1 MRMQDVVGAVD
12 RATAG
17 KKVSVATGV
26 GIHQSIVARHFRF
39 DYPDRM
45 LLTSCGHGTMGSGL
59 PYLIGA
65 WLERQ
70 DSIPILFTGD
80 GSFLIESP
88 GMATL
93 VEQGI
98 PAKIFVL
105 DNGSFGI
112 VRQYEKLNGIRP
124 IATRRPRID
133 WLSVAE
139 AYGIPSVE
147 FEENGDWER
156 QVARMCVLKGP
167 WLMQI
172 PVSDIGVWPILES
185 GHWPEMT
192 DGAD

>member
-1 MRMQDVVGAVD
+1 MRMQDVVAAVD

-17 KKVSVATGV
+17 KRVLVATGV
-26 GIHQSIVARHFRF
+26 GTHQSIVARHFTF

-45 LLTSCGHGTMGSGL
+45 LLTSCGLGTMGSGL

-80 GSFLIESP
+80 GSFLMESP

-93 VEQGI
+93 IEQGV

-105 DNGSFGI
+105 DNGAFGI
-112 VRQYEKLNGIRP
+112 VQQYEKLNGIRP
-124 IATRRPRID
+124 VATVRPRIS
-133 WLSVAE
+133 WEPIAE
-139 AYGIPSVE
+139 EYGVGGVW
-147 FEENGDWER
+147 FQFDTWER
-156 QVARMCVLKGP
+156 QVTRMCSLDRS

-172 PVSDIGVWPILES
+172 PVSDIGVWPLLE
-185 GHWPEMT
+185 GGRWPEMT
-192 DGAD
+192 DGTD